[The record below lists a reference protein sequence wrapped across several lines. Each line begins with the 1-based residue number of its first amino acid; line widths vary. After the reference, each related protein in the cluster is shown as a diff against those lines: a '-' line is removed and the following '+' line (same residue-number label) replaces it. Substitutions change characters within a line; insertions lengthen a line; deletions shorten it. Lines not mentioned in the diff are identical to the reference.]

1 MSLYDDF
8 EKLERESAADSYHT
22 HRELATGR
30 SWVTEELNA
39 EIVESNIFLGDR
51 RWGADKGYVL
61 KRGDEYL
68 MVSNYEFDEGADGGD
83 IEITFWKVSPREV
96 VRTEWVRST

>member
-8 EKLERESAADSYHT
+8 EKLERDVANEDCYTHAELGYGEGWVAD
-22 HRELATGR
+22 
-30 SWVTEELNA
+30 ELNA

-61 KRGDEYL
+61 KRGEEYL
-68 MVSNYEFDEGADGGD
+68 MVSNYEYDEGADGGD
-83 IEITFWKVSPREV
+83 VDITFWKVNPREV

>member
-1 MSLYDDF
+1 VSLYDDF
-8 EKLERESAADSYHT
+8 QRLEIESAAEGYYT
-22 HRELATGR
+22 HWDLATGEP
-30 SWVTEELNA
+30 WVAEELDA

-68 MVSNYEFDEGADGGD
+68 MVSNYEFDEGAEGGD
-83 IEITFWKVSPREV
+83 IEITFWKVNPREV